1 MLPFGDNETVF
12 LVPMRMKTW
21 LGTVDVDINRENDV
35 RDACRCIVPSKLV
48 CAGSCQDGK
57 VGLGPVTRQRC

>member
-21 LGTVDVDINRENDV
+21 LGSVRDAVDVDINRENDV
-35 RDACRCIVPSKLV
+35 RDACRCIVPSNWFAPAAARTAK
-48 CAGSCQDGK
+48 
-57 VGLGPVTRQRC
+57 